1 MWIFVVFQTHQN
13 DIKANS
19 LLDIEVRRAEKPDR
33 LIKEP
38 TRFFLSYM
46 PGLKQ
51 MAFTVNLNFITT
63 FVATTFSS
71 Y

>member
-1 MWIFVVFQTHQN
+1 VLIFVVFQTHQN

-19 LLDIEVRRAEKPDR
+19 ILDIEVQRAEKPDR

-38 TRFFLSYM
+38 TKFFLSYM
-46 PGLKQ
+46 PGFKQ
-51 MAFTVNLNFITT
+51 IAFTVNLNFITA
-63 FVATTFSS
+63 FVTTTFSS